1 MPPPLDTTREQTDHS
16 TVTYEALNRRYSSSE
31 RTRENQG
38 KSANITTIN
47 KIIKVAES
55 KIMSTLKLIY
65 KEMVAIFMSR
75 IGSAL
80 VWWFIATL
88 VVALGFTMLT

>member
-1 MPPPLDTTREQTDHS
+1 MPPPLDTTREQTDHP
-16 TVTYEALNRRYSSSE
+16 TVTYEALNRRHSSSE
-31 RTRENQG
+31 RTRGNQG
-38 KSANITTIN
+38 KPANITTIN
-47 KIIKVAES
+47 KIIKVAKS
-55 KIMSTLKLIY
+55 RIMSTLKLIY

-88 VVALGFTMLT
+88 VVALGFTIMT